1 MNLINHVT
9 CPETMKGKDHKGNEH
24 TREMSSIVGFSIMKI
39 NIKRITWPTNRDFNI
54 STLLDTVLS
63 LNLFIN
69 THSSLETTVSGRK
82 IKQDLFNKIVWIL
95 KVSLHV
101 SSSIIVKETFTRTS
115 NFMMKQ

>member
-24 TREMSSIVGFSIMKI
+24 TRETSSIVGFSTMKI

-54 STLLDTVLS
+54 PTLLDTVLS

-69 THSSLETTVSGRK
+69 THFSLEMTVSGRK

-95 KVSLHV
+95 KVSLHI
-101 SSSIIVKETFTRTS
+101 SSSIIVKENFTRRS
-115 NFMMKQ
+115 NFMIKH